1 MKRVRQIANTFVR
14 HGLGHMVGVAGLD
27 TYISLGKKVFFKTP
41 PEQEISF
48 TTPQRLL
55 AAFEELG
62 PTFIKLGQLLS
73 TRKDLLS
80 REYIEHFEKLQD
92 NVAPLPFE
100 DLDVVFK
107 SEFGKSAKEAFAF
120 IDEEAMASGSIGQV
134 HPARLDSGE
143 DVVVKIRRPG
153 VEHTITAD
161 MGILFFL
168 ANQIKKISLREN
180 KIFDAVDIVREF
192 ERVICNELDFGEE
205 GKNLERFRE
214 NFSDFPEV
222 YFPKVHWEYT
232 CSRVLVMER
241 IYGTSIGNLE
251 ELKSKNHD
259 LKRIAVNLFNS
270 YLKQL
275 FIDGFFHA
283 DPHPGNLIV
292 MDNGVLGI
300 IDCGMVNNME
310 EYFINAFIDCFVGLF
325 LGDFDLVAR
334 GYVNA
339 GTVTEN
345 VDMTTFKSDLR
356 TFADRYM
363 NLSLNTVS
371 ISAIVEDALD
381 VALRNNMKIPPA
393 MMITSKGIV
402 KVEGTIKKI
411 DPAFEFAKHS
421 KAFAKKLVVKKK
433 FDPKKFIA
441 NGLDFMMGVSDL
453 VQVFPKQ
460 AAKIL
465 SIIEQQKLNMNVK
478 LSGSDD
484 FLNKLDNYSARV
496 SLAFIA
502 AGLGVASS
510 LVIQAKIAPLI
521 YDVSALGLFGYG
533 MAIVLGFWVV
543 WLILKK
549 GD

>member
-1 MKRVRQIANTFVR
+1 MK
-14 HGLGHMVGVAGLD
+14 
-27 TYISLGKKVFFKTP
+27 
-41 PEQEISF
+41 
-48 TTPQRLL
+48 
-55 AAFEELG
+55 AFEELG

-73 TRKDLLS
+73 TRKDLLP

-92 NVAPLPFE
+92 SVAPLPFD

-107 SEFGKSAKEAFAF
+107 SEFGKSAKDVFPF
-120 IDEEAMASGSIGQV
+120 IDENAMASGSIGQV
-134 HPARLDSGE
+134 HAARLETGE

-153 VEHTITAD
+153 VEHLINAD
-161 MGILFFL
+161 MSILFFL
-168 ANQIKKISLREN
+168 ATQIKKISLRGN

-192 ERVICNELDFGEE
+192 ERVIRNELDFGEE
-205 GKNLERFRE
+205 GNNIERFAE
-214 NFSDFPEV
+214 NFSESQEL

-241 IYGTSIGNLE
+241 IYGTSIGNVA
-251 ELKSKNHD
+251 ELKEKGHD
-259 LKRIAVNLFNS
+259 LKLLALNLFNA

-275 FIDGFFHA
+275 FLDGFFHA

-292 MDNGVLGI
+292 MDDGVLAM

-310 EYFINAFIDCFVGLF
+310 ETFVDAFIDCFVGLF
-325 LGDFDLVAR
+325 LGDFDLVVR
-334 GYVNA
+334 GYITA

-345 VDMTTFKSDLR
+345 VDMAQFKSDLR

-371 ISAIVEDALD
+371 ISAIVDDALD
-381 VALRNNMKIPPA
+381 VAIRNDMRIPPA
-393 MMITSKGIV
+393 MLITSKGIV

-411 DPAFEFAKHS
+411 DPSFEFGKHS

-433 FDPKKFIA
+433 FDAKKFIA
-441 NGLDFMMGVSDL
+441 NIIDFMMGVSDL

-460 AAKIL
+460 ASKIL

-478 LSGSDD
+478 LSGSPD
-484 FLNKLDNYSARV
+484 FLKKLDNYSARL

-510 LVIQAKIAPLI
+510 IVIQAEIEPLV
-521 YDVSALGLFGYG
+521 YNVSALGLFGYS
-533 MAIVLGFWVV
+533 MAIVLGLWVV
-543 WLILKK
+543 LLILKK
-549 GD
+549 EE